1 MSATHTRGLLALAA
15 LALAFAG
22 QYFIEHVDALAIG
35 LLLFAAGGIALVA
48 ARPREQ
54 SLFSREPFA
63 PVAPDPGREERR
75 PLHLGLALLAS
86 LPLLGL
92 SLYRSRSNP
101 DDAIAWALH
110 AASVIAFLYVLL
122 RPSPAA
128 ILDRFR
134 RAKARPSP
142 AARLEIA
149 AVVSILVLAL
159 LLRTVALESLPFGLW
174 FDEGVHGMRAV
185 EILEDS
191 SYRPIFVPAA
201 NLASPFIGVQAASVA
216 VLGRTAVAV
225 RLPSALL
232 DVGFILLLYMLA
244 RSLLGWRTALVVA
257 FLVAVSSWDITWGR
271 SGMPGVTAP
280 LLGVAAVL
288 AFLWALRRNEVVVFA
303 LAGMALGSGLWI
315 YQAFRTIPA
324 ALALIAAYA
333 FVRYRPPGRATAMR
347 IAAYAAGALL
357 IAAPLLQYSVTYT
370 EEFWKRAVIVTSLN
384 QGPSVDPVTSIVAN
398 LDDYL
403 LMFNYRG
410 DFNGRHN
417 LPFEPM
423 LSFGAGA
430 MALLGFLYCL
440 SRPHRPVPFL
450 LLAWFF
456 FALLPGLITLPFEAP
471 NSLRVVGTLPVVH
484 MFAGIGIAAVG
495 IAAAPLLPRPRHAAF
510 ALGVP
515 LALGLGATAYD
526 NYHTYFHLY
535 RDNFTAWAS
544 FNPEQTEIA
553 HRLRDLPSTDYDVVL
568 SPYVPYYP
576 VISYLA
582 HDPPHVEAF
591 VPARHPPASGGG
603 DGALIFLDTRQ
614 LQYMDRFL
622 EFYPGRSFSQV
633 DFGKGPMQPIL
644 YSMELDALDTFGPQ
658 GITLRTSPHRA
669 GQQTVTEDRVSRID
683 LPWGEFGPRLPL
695 SAEWAGSLYVRDF
708 KRYKLTLEGSQAAT
722 LTIDGAELL
731 SGPGEIEVP
740 LAVGFH
746 SLRVQ
751 DVVRDTNGRTRLTWG
766 RPGDEP
772 SVVGTPNLYVGDR
785 SHGLLGT
792 YMAPSFPEKPT
803 EAYQQ
808 IDPMLFFFFHKRP
821 YIGEFRIRWE
831 GGLLID
837 EAGEYGFRLDSS
849 GPATLTIGDAV
860 VVDNPGLAE
869 EVPGAFESGS
879 GTLRLTSGTHP
890 IRVTFRHELGD
901 PQITLHWWAQ
911 GDEQGAVPIPP
922 DNLIPAPP
930 QPPK

>member
-15 LALAFAG
+15 LALAFTG
-22 QYFIEHVDALAIG
+22 QYFIEHVGALAIG
-35 LLLFAAGGIALVA
+35 LLLFAAGGVALVA
-48 ARPREQ
+48 ARPNEP
-54 SLFSREPFA
+54 SLFTREPFA
-63 PVAPDPGREERR
+63 PVVTDTGREKRR
-75 PLHLGLALLAS
+75 PPRVLQALLAA

-101 DDAIAWALH
+101 DDALAWAFH

-128 ILDRFR
+128 ILDRLR
-134 RAKARPSP
+134 RARPRP
-142 AARLEIA
+142 AAASRLEIV
-149 AVVSILVLAL
+149 AVASILVLAL

-185 EILEDS
+185 EMLDDS

-201 NLASPFIGVQAASVA
+201 NLASPFIAVQAASVA
-216 VLGRTAVAV
+216 FLGRTAVAV

-280 LLGVAAVL
+280 LLGVAAVI
-288 AFLWALRRNEVVVFA
+288 AFLWALRRNEGVAFA

-333 FVRYRPPGRATAMR
+333 FVTYRPPGRETAVR
-347 IAAYAAGALL
+347 IAAYAVGALL
-357 IAAPLLQYSVTYT
+357 IAAPLLQYSVTHT

-384 QGPSVDPVTSIVAN
+384 QGPSVDPVASIWPN

-471 NSLRVVGTLPVVH
+471 NSLRVVGALPVVY
-484 MFAGIGIAAVG
+484 MFAGVGIAAVG
-495 IAAAPLLPRPRHAAF
+495 TGAAPLLPKPRHAAIV
-510 ALGVP
+510 LGVP

-526 NYHTYFHLY
+526 NFHTYFHLY
-535 RDNFTAWAS
+535 RDSFEAWVS
-544 FNPEQTEIA
+544 FNPEQTEVA
-553 HRLRDLPSTDYDVVL
+553 HRLRDLPSPDYDVVL
-568 SPYVPYYP
+568 SPHMPYYP
-576 VISYLA
+576 VISYLV
-582 HDPPHVEAF
+582 HDPPRVEAF
-591 VPARHPPASGGG
+591 VPARHPPASGDGE
-603 DGALIFLDTRQ
+603 GALIFLDTRQ
-614 LQYMDRFL
+614 GQYMQRFS
-622 EFYPGRSFSQV
+622 EFYPGRSFTQV
-633 DFGKGPMQPIL
+633 DFGKGPLQPIL
-644 YSMELDALDTFGPQ
+644 YSMELDALDTFASQ
-658 GITLRTSPHRA
+658 GVTLRMSSQGA
-669 GQQTVTEDRVSRID
+669 GQQTITEDRVSRID
-683 LPWGEFGPRLPL
+683 LPWDELAPRMPFT
-695 SAEWAGSLYVRDF
+695 AEWTGTLYVGDYET
-708 KRYKLTLEGSQAAT
+708 YKLTLEGSPDVT
-722 LTIDGAELL
+722 LRIDGAVLID
-731 SGPGEIEVP
+731 GPGEVEVP

-746 SLRVQ
+746 DLRLQ
-751 DVVRDTNGRTRLTWG
+751 DVVRDTDGRTRLTWVH
-766 RPGDEP
+766 PEGDP
-772 SVVGTPNLYVGDR
+772 TVVGTPNLYAGER

-792 YMAPSFPEKPT
+792 YLPPGFPENLSDVF
-803 EAYQQ
+803 QQ
-808 IDPMLFFFFHKRP
+808 IDPMIFFFYHKRP
-821 YIGEFRIRWE
+821 FSGEFSVRWD
-831 GGLLID
+831 GGLRID
-837 EAGEYGFRLDSS
+837 EAGDYGFTLDSS
-849 GPATLTIGDAV
+849 GPATLVVGGAA
-860 VVDNPGLAE
+860 VVDNPGIAAA
-869 EVPGAFESGS
+869 GAGEFESSSGS
-879 GTLRLTSGTHP
+879 VTLEAGLHP
-890 IRVTFRHELGD
+890 VSVTFQHRLGS
-901 PQITLHWWAQ
+901 PQIYMYWWSERESA
-911 GDEQGAVPIPP
+911 APVPW
-922 DNLIPAPP
+922 DRLIPAPP
-930 QPPK
+930 MPPN